1 MVAGGDALCIR
12 NASGAKF
19 RLALASAA
27 LQVASTVQHQAPG
40 SAVNL
45 RHQIV
50 ALAIVPLVIAILTI
64 TAFITWQAAS
74 LAQSSIDTFER
85 NMLKAKETELLNLT
99 NLARS
104 AIEEVYA
111 SADANDDA
119 AKDRVRS
126 ILTSLDYGKDG
137 YFFVYDYD
145 GNNVVH
151 PRQTFRPGHNWLDLT
166 DPDGDRV
173 IANLIEKAK
182 EGGGLHQYKWE
193 KPSSAEMADKLSF
206 AMGLDKWRWMLGTG
220 VYLDDVFAQT
230 AAAKADLRAKIGR
243 TFLVVALIAVPAV
256 MVVFA
261 TCMLVT
267 LRERRMADGKLKAL
281 TQRIIDTQEEE
292 RARLARELHDGISQ
306 NLVGVR
312 YAIDLAGRKVRNHTA
327 DASGAIDKGVEA
339 LNGAIK
345 EVRRL
350 SHDLRPP
357 ALDDLGLTAA
367 LTALANHFSERTG
380 IRTVLEAD
388 VGKDTL
394 KPEASTALYRVA
406 QEALNN
412 IERHSG
418 AAEVQVKLW
427 NARGRM
433 RMMIADNGNG
443 FEKDA
448 GGARDGHQHGLGLRN
463 MQERMAHFSGLL
475 LVRST
480 AEGTVL
486 TAMLPLSA
494 NISAQKRTEAA

>member
-1 MVAGGDALCIR
+1 M
-12 NASGAKF
+12 
-19 RLALASAA
+19 
-27 LQVASTVQHQAPG
+27 
-40 SAVNL
+40 NL

-50 ALAIVPLVIAILTI
+50 ALAVAPLVIAILTI
-64 TAFITWQAAS
+64 TAFITWQATS

-111 SADANDDA
+111 SAGANDEA
-119 AKDRVRS
+119 AKDRVRT
-126 ILTSLDYGKDG
+126 ILTSLDYGQDG

-166 DPDGDRV
+166 DPDGNQV
-173 IANLIEKAK
+173 IASLIQKAK
-182 EGGGLHQYKWE
+182 EGGGLYQYKWE
-193 KPSSAEMADKLSF
+193 KPSAGTMADKLSF
-206 AMGLDKWRWMLGTG
+206 AMGLDKWQWMLGTG

-230 AAAKADLRAKIGR
+230 AAAKADLREKIGH
-243 TFLVVALIAVPAV
+243 TFLVVAFIAVPAV

-312 YAIDLAGRKVRNHTA
+312 YAIDLAGRKVRNHTD
-327 DASGAIDKGVEA
+327 DASGAIEKGVEA

-367 LTALANHFSERTG
+367 LTALSNHFSERTG
-380 IRTVLEAD
+380 IHTVLEAD
-388 VGKDTL
+388 AGKDRL

-418 AAEVQVKLW
+418 AGKVQIKLW
-427 NARGRM
+427 SARGRM
-433 RMMIADNGNG
+433 RMTVADDGNG
-443 FEKDA
+443 FEEAA
-448 GGARDGHQHGLGLRN
+448 GGIRDGHQGGLGLRN
-463 MQERMAHFSGLL
+463 MQERMAHFGGILM
-475 LVRST
+475 VRST
-480 AEGTVL
+480 SDGTVL
-486 TAMLPLSA
+486 TAMMPLSA
-494 NISAQKRTEAA
+494 NASAEKQVEAA